1 MKINIIQ
8 DTHTHTCQNVPNEK
22 TTTGNV
28 GENLEQLE
36 LLDTDNGEVN
46 GDNRFGKLFGYAG

>member
-1 MKINIIQ
+1 MKINITQ
-8 DTHTHTCQNVPNEK
+8 DTHTHTCQNGPNEK

-36 LLDTDNGEVN
+36 LLDTDNGKS
-46 GDNRFGKLFGYAG
+46 GDNQFGKLFAYTG